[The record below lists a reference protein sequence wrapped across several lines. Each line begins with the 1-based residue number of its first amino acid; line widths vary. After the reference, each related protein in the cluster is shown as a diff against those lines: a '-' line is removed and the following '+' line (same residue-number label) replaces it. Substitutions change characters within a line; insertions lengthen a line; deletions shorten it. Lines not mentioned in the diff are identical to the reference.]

1 MVYSSSMIT
10 AVARYGYEMD
20 FFYQKQKMAMILA
33 FIVMI
38 VLMIVPYKLYQNKK
52 FLMVMMFGI
61 TVALLFVEIF
71 GHTAGGAQ
79 SWIRFGSSSIQP
91 AEFAKIAMIIYL
103 SAIYGKRQDR
113 INNIDKA
120 VTPPIVFL
128 AIICILIAVQPDYG
142 SAAIVFLISSS
153 IIISSGMSFKS
164 IGRILLL
171 FIGIS
176 SILALNITYYWWFFQ
191 SFI

>member
-52 FLMVMMFGI
+52 FLMFMMFSI
-61 TVALLFVEIF
+61 TGALLFVEIF

-79 SWIRFGSSSIQP
+79 SWIRLGSSSIQP

-120 VTPPIVFL
+120 VIPPIGFL
-128 AIICILIAVQPDYG
+128 AIICILIAIQPDYG

-164 IGRILLL
+164 IGKLLVL
-171 FIGIS
+171 FLRYLPVL
-176 SILALNITYYWWFFQ
+176 LALVFTNYW
-191 SFI
+191 

>member
-52 FLMVMMFGI
+52 FLMVMMFSI

-120 VTPPIVFL
+120 VTPSNCVSSYHLYINCHPARLWVSSDNLFNIKF
-128 AIICILIAVQPDYG
+128 DYYF
-142 SAAIVFLISSS
+142 VWDEL
-153 IIISSGMSFKS
+153 
-164 IGRILLL
+164 
-171 FIGIS
+171 
-176 SILALNITYYWWFFQ
+176 
-191 SFI
+191 